1 MYDWIYGGCG
11 RSFSTAVAYFVT
23 TREGL
28 TGNIFP
34 HGYMRLIT
42 VTTAMNCPPSSVDI
56 ILPMAESERRRKE

>member
-1 MYDWIYGGCG
+1 MYDWVYGGCG

-34 HGYMRLIT
+34 HGYMRLRT
-42 VTTAMNCPPSSVDI
+42 VTAAMNCPPSSVAI